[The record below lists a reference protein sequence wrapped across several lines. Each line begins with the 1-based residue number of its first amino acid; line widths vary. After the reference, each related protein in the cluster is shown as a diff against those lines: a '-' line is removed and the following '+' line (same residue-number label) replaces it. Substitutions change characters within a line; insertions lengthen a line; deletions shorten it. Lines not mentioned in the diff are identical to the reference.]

1 MKANLFHKSQG
12 FTLIESLVTVAI
24 VGIFAALAAP
34 NFSAWLSNKK
44 VDDITVQLEGALKE
58 AQAQAVKTGRT
69 CVLNFDSAAM
79 KVTTPTSTCLVGGTL
94 DLSKLDVSALSN
106 NDSNVSLA
114 TVNLGSPA
122 QISFTFRGLALI
134 SAGDTGLI
142 TIYQNASSSSR
153 KSRCIAISSGIGIIR
168 TGNYA
173 GPNPSAPLETACA
186 TSIP

>member
-1 MKANLFHKSQG
+1 MKANSFHKNQG
-12 FTLIESLVTVAI
+12 FTLIESLLTVAI
-24 VGIFAALAAP
+24 VGILAALAAP

-58 AQAQAVKTGRT
+58 AQAQAVKTGQT
-69 CVLNFDSAAM
+69 CILNFDSAAL
-79 KVTTPTSTCLVGGTL
+79 KVTTPNPSCLMGGSL
-94 DLSKLDVSALSN
+94 NLSKLDGSALSN

-114 TVNLGSPA
+114 TANLGSPA

-134 SAGDTGLI
+134 STSGTGII
-142 TIYQNASSSSR
+142 TIYQNTSSSSR

-173 GPNPSAPLETACA
+173 GPNPNAPLETACA
-186 TSIP
+186 TSLP